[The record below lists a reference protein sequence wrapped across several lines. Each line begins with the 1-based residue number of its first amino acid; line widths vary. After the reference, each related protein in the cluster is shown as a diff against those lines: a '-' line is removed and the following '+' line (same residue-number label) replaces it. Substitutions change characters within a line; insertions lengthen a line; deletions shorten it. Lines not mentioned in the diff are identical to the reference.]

1 MIEIPADNQQLSSQQ
16 TLEMLQFY
24 FETIISEYTA
34 FNHAQIVYPLY
45 QTFLVQ
51 LNQQLRTLEQ
61 SNIGDIAINQTY
73 QNLKDL
79 QKKAADDL
87 IIQEMLFE
95 YDEFIH
101 PIQIQALPKLINQKQ
116 KQPQKQ
122 KKAVSCILNENCD
135 KQEYLQVG
143 SQSVLIHHNKDKI
156 QSFSEL
162 DDHKLN
168 VIKEFDEKSYFS
180 QINFE
185 RNPLSDL
192 KAVTEQRL
200 TQSKNYYYNEAQ
212 LDDAYYVIQQ
222 AKIELQD
229 NELLLNWFYE
239 TYGDYVNMIQDKMN
253 TMQINLNELES
264 SGWIIEKNTKTLIIK
279 YKIDSKNSTVTL
291 FMDSVFEANVTK
303 LMALINEI
311 ELYQNYV
318 PFCVRS
324 SMPKRIGKCCK
335 ICDIQVYFPLISDR
349 KAVFVG
355 EGIDRLNINGT
366 IVFICK
372 SIDNDPEFLKIHNID
387 ISKDKGKF
395 VNLILNYYVFEL
407 TPISENKCRVRA
419 VTNSDPQ
426 CRYIPKALVAL
437 VARKMASTLFEK
449 MQKIT
454 QNFVKSPWYPKYV
467 ENQEFYD
474 WIDNKVQIY
483 FSKQKQL

>member
-1 MIEIPADNQQLSSQQ
+1 MIEIPRDYEQLNSQQ
-16 TLEMLQFY
+16 RLEMLQFY

-34 FNHAQIVYPLY
+34 FNHSQFIYPLY
-45 QTFLVQ
+45 QTFQVQ
-51 LNQQLRTLEQ
+51 LNQQMRSLSHQDEIYE
-61 SNIGDIAINQTY
+61 SFKN
-73 QNLKDL
+73 L
-79 QKKAADDL
+79 QKKATEDTT
-87 IIQEMLFE
+87 IQEMLFE

-101 PIQIQALPKLINQKQ
+101 PIKIQALPKLIKQ
-116 KQPQKQ
+116 KYKKPQIE
-122 KKAVSCILNENCD
+122 KKAASCILDEQPIKHD
-135 KQEYLQVG
+135 FIMTG
-143 SQSVLIHHNKDKI
+143 SQSLMVNQNRDRVHSI
-156 QSFSEL
+156 SEL
-162 DDHKLN
+162 DDELKLK
-168 VIKEFDEKSYFS
+168 VIKEFDEKSYIS

-185 RNPLSDL
+185 RSPQTDL
-192 KAVTEQRL
+192 KSVIEQRME
-200 TQSKNYYYNEAQ
+200 QSQNYYFNEAQ

-222 AKIELQD
+222 AKVEIQNNQHLEQ
-229 NELLLNWFYE
+229 WFYE
-239 TYGDYVNMIQDKMN
+239 NYANFINMIQDKYA
-253 TMQINLNELES
+253 TMQLNLNELES
-264 SGWIIEKNTKTLIIK
+264 DGWVIEKNTKSLVIK

-291 FMDSVFEANVTK
+291 FMDSVFEANITK

-366 IVFICK
+366 IVFLCK
-372 SIDNDPEFLKIHNID
+372 SVDNDPEFLKLHNID
-387 ISKDKGKF
+387 LSKDKGKF

-407 TPISENKCRVRA
+407 TPLSDNKCRVRA
-419 VTNSDPQ
+419 ITNSDPQ

-454 QNFVKSPWYPKYV
+454 QNFIKTPWYPKYL
-467 ENQEFYD
+467 ENQEFYN
-474 WIDNKVQIY
+474 WIDTKVNNH
-483 FSKQKQL
+483 FSKHQI

>member
-1 MIEIPADNQQLSSQQ
+1 MIEIPQDFEQLNSQQ
-16 TLEMLQFY
+16 RLEMLQFY
-24 FETIISEYTA
+24 FETIVSEYTA
-34 FNHAQIVYPLY
+34 FNHCQFIYPLY
-45 QTFLVQ
+45 QTFQVQ
-51 LNQQLRTLEQ
+51 LNQQIRSLT
-61 SNIGDIAINQTY
+61 NQDEIY
-73 QNLKDL
+73 ESFKNL
-79 QKKAADDL
+79 QKKAVEDTT
-87 IIQEMLFE
+87 IQEMLIE

-101 PIQIQALPKLINQKQ
+101 PIKIQTVPKLIK
-116 KQPQKQ
+116 QKQ
-122 KKAVSCILNENCD
+122 KKTKVEKKAASCILDEQPM
-135 KQEYLQVG
+135 KHEFIMTG
-143 SQSVLIHHNKDKI
+143 SQSLMVNEIRERVNSI
-156 QSFSEL
+156 SEFE
-162 DDHKLN
+162 DQKLK
-168 VIKEFDEKSYFS
+168 VIREFDEKSYIS

-185 RNPLSDL
+185 KSPQSDL
-192 KAVTEQRL
+192 KTVIEQRMQ
-200 TQSKNYYYNEAQ
+200 QSQNYYFNEAQ

-222 AKIELQD
+222 AKTEIQNNQILEG
-229 NELLLNWFYE
+229 WFYDL
-239 TYGDYVNMIQDKMN
+239 YGNFISMIQDKYA
-253 TMQINLNELES
+253 TMQLNLNELES
-264 SGWIIEKNTKTLIIK
+264 DGWVIEKNTKSLVIK

-291 FMDSVFEANVTK
+291 FMDSVFEANITK

-366 IVFICK
+366 IVFLCK
-372 SIDNDPEFLKIHNID
+372 SVDNDLEFLKLHNID
-387 ISKDKGKF
+387 LSKDKRKF

-407 TPISENKCRVRA
+407 TPLSDNKCRVRA

-454 QNFVKSPWYPKYV
+454 KDFNKSLWYPKYI

-474 WIDNKVQIY
+474 WIDTKVSNH
-483 FSKQKQL
+483 FSKQQI